1 MNVRARLEVQAG
13 EREVINALV
22 AAYRAD
28 PGRLDRDLRADHDAA
43 TSEEEVLRVVIDQ
56 VASLTD
62 TRARHLHRAW
72 S

>member
-43 TSEEEVLRVVIDQ
+43 TSEEGG
-56 VASLTD
+56 A
-62 TRARHLHRAW
+62 AGRH
-72 S
+72 